1 MGNIDMLLWATI
13 LMTIYIPLQLSFGSS
28 SPILSDTSRFPNFF
42 RLAVPDQKHAAAR
55 IDLLEKYNWKKVAT
69 IHQALEFFSVV
80 GLVFD
85 FVICSNLTKATIGE
99 IRGGESKCF
108 RWGPIAKRTPH
119 SVGRLSLAHAQ
130 RSLSSLLYSDRLWRT
145 HWPRHQPP
153 HSSPFYLIRPHPT
166 LILNL
171 PPFQYVPV

>member
-1 MGNIDMLLWATI
+1 MLLLATI

-85 FVICSNLTKATIGE
+85 FVICSYFTKVTIGE
-99 IRGGESKCF
+99 KSEEVNS
-108 RWGPIAKRTPH
+108 
-119 SVGRLSLAHAQ
+119 SVSVEVQLQRERPTASAGRMLSLAHAQ
-130 RSLSSLLYSDRLWRT
+130 RILSSMLYSDWLWRT
-145 HWPRHQPP
+145 H
-153 HSSPFYLIRPHPT
+153 
-166 LILNL
+166 
-171 PPFQYVPV
+171 

>member
-1 MGNIDMLLWATI
+1 MLLWATI

-85 FVICSNLTKATIGE
+85 FVICSNFTKATIGE
-99 IRGGESKCF
+99 N
-108 RWGPIAKRTPH
+108 
-119 SVGRLSLAHAQ
+119 
-130 RSLSSLLYSDRLWRT
+130 
-145 HWPRHQPP
+145 PR
-153 HSSPFYLIRPHPT
+153 R
-166 LILNL
+166 
-171 PPFQYVPV
+171 